1 MKMASSYLVE
11 PDINFVKQLKTM
23 GGETLKK
30 CYQCATCSVV
40 CPISP
45 DERPFP
51 RKEMIAAQWG
61 LKDKLVGNMDVW
73 LCHHCN
79 DCSTYCPRGAKP
91 GDLLNAVRTYS
102 IQKYAWPSWLARIVP
117 DARFWWLL
125 LGIPVAIFL
134 FILGV
139 TGHLHIPEGEIE
151 FANFFPTL
159 LVDII
164 FVPLAT
170 FWVPLVFGIGIY
182 RFMKDIHANAV
193 AEGKTRRKDLN
204 IPDFLKA
211 IICTLPTILSHN
223 KFSECSQNKGRYLSH
238 ILVFFSFLGLFV
250 VTNIF
255 FVALYILRAPGPY
268 PIFDPIGITTPIKL
282 LALVSGIGLLIGS
295 LLMMSNRL
303 KDTGENI
310 GKGGYYDWSLIVLVL
325 GLAATGLL
333 SWFTR
338 LLHLSPIAYW
348 IYFVHLVLVFCLF
361 AYLPFSKL
369 AHMVYRTLAMA
380 YSRYAEREPC

>member
-1 MKMASSYLVE
+1 MADSYWVE
-11 PDINFVKQLKTM
+11 PDVRFVKQLRTL

-73 LCHHCN
+73 LCHQCN
-79 DCSTYCPRGAKP
+79 DCSTYCPRGARP
-91 GDLLNAVRTYS
+91 GDVLNAVRSYS
-102 IQKYAWPSWLARIVP
+102 IQEYAWPQWLGKIVP
-117 DARFWWLL
+117 DGRFWWLL
-125 LGIPVAIFL
+125 LAIPIAIFL
-134 FILGV
+134 GILGI

-151 FANFFPTL
+151 FAKFFPTL

-182 RFMKDIHANAV
+182 RFMTDIHKKAV
-193 AEGKTRRKDLN
+193 ADGKAKRKDLN
-204 IPDFLKA
+204 VPDFLKS
-211 IICTLPTILSHN
+211 ILCTLPTILRHS
-223 KFSECSQNKGRYLSH
+223 KFSECSANKDRYLAH
-238 ILVFFSFLGLFV
+238 ILVLFSFLGLFV
-250 VTNIF
+250 VTNLF
-255 FVALYILRAPGPY
+255 FVALYILQVPGPY
-268 PIFDPIGITTPIKL
+268 SMANPVKI
-282 LALVSGIGLLIGS
+282 LANVSGFALLIGAI
-295 LLMMSNRL
+295 LMISNRV
-303 KDTGENI
+303 KDRGPNI
-310 GKGGYYDWSLIVLVL
+310 GKGSYFDWSLLLLVL

-333 SWFTR
+333 SQFTR
-338 LLHLSPIAYW
+338 LVHLPVIAYPM
-348 IYFVHLVLVFCLF
+348 YFAHLVLVFCLF

-369 AHMVYRTLAMA
+369 AHLVYRTLAMA
-380 YSRYAEREPC
+380 YSRYSEREPCD